1 MKQLKKDFKA
11 VNKALKVLIRKTE
24 SIEKKIAKI
33 EKTSTKKRK
42 VKVKARATKK
52 AVTKKAKKISI
63 PDTVF
68 GVMKRSKKRFDS
80 AMLTKKTGP
89 KRQQVQDALFK
100 LKRRGLVKNVGKGVY
115 VKK

>member
-1 MKQLKKDFKA
+1 MKQLKKDLKA
-11 VNKALKVLIRKTE
+11 VNKELKALIRKTE

-42 VKVKARATKK
+42 AKVKARATKK
-52 AVTKKAKKISI
+52 AVVKKAKKISI

-68 GVMKRSKKRFDS
+68 GVMKRSKKRFNAD
-80 AMLTKKTGP
+80 MLTKKTGL
-89 KRQQVQDALFK
+89 KKQQVQDALFK

>member
-1 MKQLKKDFKA
+1 MKQLKKDIKV
-11 VNKALKVLIRKTE
+11 VNKGLKALIRKTE

-33 EKTSTKKRK
+33 EKASTKKRK
-42 VKVKARATKK
+42 VKVKARGTKK
-52 AVTKKAKKISI
+52 AVAKKAQKISI

-80 AMLTKKTGP
+80 AMLTKKTGLR
-89 KRQQVQDALFK
+89 KQQVNDALFK
-100 LKRRGLVKNVGKGVY
+100 LKKRGMTKSVGRGVY